1 MKHVGMEGLIGSP
14 LLITKDGGEDDPA
27 SIVAK
32 ALGDFTSQFEKT
44 FGDRLAA
51 LEAKGVDPEVIKRL
65 VNLEKK
71 GNRPGT
77 GENTSE
83 EAEAIKKAFHDYLRH
98 GKDAGAE
105 VLKTLIVS
113 SDTQGGYLAPTEMST
128 EFIRELVQYS
138 PIRGLATVRST
149 SSPSVAYPK
158 RNGRTDAK
166 WKGETQ
172 AQETGEPTFGQ
183 VEIPVRELNTYVDIS
198 NQLLADSQ
206 GVAEAEVRMALSED
220 FGLKEG
226 TAFLKGSGPLQPEGL
241 LTAAGVPVT
250 PSGNAST
257 LGTAPADLLIDFMY
271 SLPTQYR
278 NRGTWLMNSKTLGA
292 MRKLKDGQGNFLW
305 QPSFQIGQP
314 EQILG
319 RPVTEVPDM
328 DDIGA
333 GNVPIVFGDIAT
345 AYRII
350 DRIALSILVNPYLLA
365 TNGITR
371 IHATRRVGAGV
382 VQPAAIR
389 KLKVA
394 TS

>member
-1 MKHVGMEGLIGSP
+1 MKHLPTMGLIGSP
-14 LLITKDGGEDDPA
+14 LMITKDGGEDDPA

-32 ALGDFTSQFEKT
+32 ALGDFTTQFEKT
-44 FGDRLAA
+44 FGDRLSA

-77 GENTSE
+77 GEGASE
-83 EAEAIKKAFHDYLRH
+83 EAEAIKKAFHEYLRH

-138 PIRGLATVRST
+138 PIRGLASVRST
-149 SSPSVAYPK
+149 SAPAVAYPS
-158 RNGRTDAK
+158 RVGRTNAK
-166 WKGETQ
+166 WKGETET
-172 AQETGEPTFGQ
+172 QETGEPTFGQ
-183 VEIPVRELNTYVDIS
+183 VEIPVREINTYVDIS

-206 GVAEAEVRMALSED
+206 GMAEAEVRMAMSED

-226 TAFLKGSGPLQPEGL
+226 AAFLKGSGPKQPEGI
-241 LTAAGVPVT
+241 LTAAGVQYT
-250 PSGNAST
+250 ATGNAST
-257 LGTAPADLLIDFMY
+257 LGAAPGDMLIDFMY
-271 SLPTQYR
+271 SLPTPYR
-278 NRGTWLMNSKTLGA
+278 NRGTWLMNSKTLGSL
-292 MRKLKDGQGNFLW
+292 RKLKDGQGNYLW
-305 QPSFQIGQP
+305 QPSYQVGQP
-314 EQILG
+314 EQLLG

-328 DDIGA
+328 DDVGA
-333 GNVPIVFGDIAT
+333 GTFPIVFGDIAT

-350 DRIALSILVNPYLLA
+350 DRVGLSILVNPYLLA